1 MKNSMLHRRLAR
13 LEAKS
18 QIDAELSSLVIIA
31 RFLKLNGQFG
41 GEPCESDRAEAD
53 GQVWRREPGE
63 TSKDFEDRV
72 IADLPTR
79 EHCATQVI
87 FHPAE

>member
-18 QIDAELSSLVIIA
+18 QNDAKLSSLVIIF
-31 RFLKLNGQFG
+31 RFLRLNGQFR
-41 GEPCESDRAEAD
+41 GELSESDSAEAD

-72 IADLPTR
+72 IANLPRR
-79 EHCATQVI
+79 EHGATQVI